1 MLLWLITDPCHL
13 SESESDSSHGRCSER
28 CRARS
33 FWSSVHFVGSLEL
46 SFWNCRVEDVSRRL
60 LNRFCFFLFSLC
72 YSTIFHYL
80 LFMMLFSPLILCSR
94 EMWILINLICCLIC
108 MVTLSFPPARDKW
121 SISYRI
127 VLFVFVSCAVILYPV
142 VSFGVVSYAV
152 CRIPEVVGVRLQIR

>member
-60 LNRFCFFLFSLC
+60 LNHLVSFCSHFVIVRYF
-72 YSTIFHYL
+72 TIYYL
-80 LFMMLFSPLILCSR
+80 WCCSFPWFCAAVRCESSLILLVVLSVWWR
-94 EMWILINLICCLIC
+94 SVSHLRGINEVFHIVSYCL
-108 MVTLSFPPARDKW
+108 VLFPVLSFCIL
-121 SISYRI
+121 SCHLVSYRT
-127 VLFVFVSCAVILYPV
+127 LCAEFLK
-142 VSFGVVSYAV
+142 
-152 CRIPEVVGVRLQIR
+152 